1 MTTQLLFFALA
12 TALVVAVVLPLALVL
27 WRGTRAADI
36 ERNVV
41 NVAVLR
47 DQLAELDRDRINGT
61 LSAADHE
68 HAKQELQ
75 RRVLE
80 EGRPDV
86 VTRATPRGS
95 RRASMSLAI
104 GLPMCAAVAYMMLGT
119 PAALT
124 PQTAH
129 QPQVTRV
136 QVEAMVASLEEKLK
150 RNPEDGQGWIML
162 ARSYRVFG
170 RHEDAAAAFLKAG
183 AAVDTDPQLLAEYA
197 ETLAI
202 TRNGDLT
209 GLPTQLLTR
218 ALKLSPQHPFALA
231 LVGSA
236 AIERKDYAEGIDYW
250 QRLLAQLPPESDDAR
265 TLVEEIK
272 KARDALAGMGKPPL

>member
-1 MTTQLLFFALA
+1 MTTQLLFLALA
-12 TALVVAVVLPLALVL
+12 TALVVAVALPLTLVL

-47 DQLAELDRDRINGT
+47 DQLAELERDQINGT

-68 HAKQELQ
+68 HAKQELH

-80 EGRPDV
+80 EGLPDV
-86 VTRATPRGS
+86 GTHATSRKSKRA
-95 RRASMSLAI
+95 AMSLAI

-124 PQTAH
+124 PQAAH
-129 QPQVTRV
+129 QPQVTRS

-150 RNPEDGQGWIML
+150 RNPEDVQGWIML

-170 RHEDAAAAFLKAG
+170 RHDDAAAAFVKAG

-202 TRNGDLT
+202 TRNGELE

-218 ALKLSPQHPFALA
+218 ALNLAPQHPFALA
-231 LVGSA
+231 LAGSA
-236 AIERKDYAEGIDYW
+236 AIGRKDYAQAIDYW

-265 TLVEEIK
+265 LLVEEMK
-272 KARDALAGMGKPPL
+272 KARDALAGTSKPPL

>member
-1 MTTQLLFFALA
+1 MQLLFLALA
-12 TALVVAVVLPLALVL
+12 TALVVTVALPLALVL
-27 WRGTRAADI
+27 WRGTSTADI

-47 DQLAELDRDRINGT
+47 DQLAELERDRINGT

-80 EGRPDV
+80 EGQPDAM
-86 VTRATPRGS
+86 TRATPRGS
-95 RRASMSLAI
+95 RRASMALAI
-104 GLPMCAAVAYMMLGT
+104 GLPLCAAVGYMMLGT

-150 RNPEDGQGWIML
+150 RNPEDVQGWIML

-209 GLPTQLLTR
+209 GPPTQLLTR

-231 LVGSA
+231 LAGSA
-236 AIERKDYAEGIDYW
+236 AIERKDYAQGIDYW

-265 TLVEEIK
+265 TLAGGIK
-272 KARDALAGMGKPPL
+272 KARDALAGTSEPPP

>member
-12 TALVVAVVLPLALVL
+12 TTLVVAVALPLTLVL

-36 ERNVV
+36 ARNVV

-47 DQLAELDRDRINGT
+47 DQLAELERDRINGA

-86 VTRATPRGS
+86 VTRAAPRGS
-95 RRASMSLAI
+95 KQASISLAI
-104 GLPMCAAVAYMMLGT
+104 GLPMGAAFVYMMLGT

-124 PQTAH
+124 QQAVH
-129 QPQVTRV
+129 HPQVTQE
-136 QVEAMVASLEEKLK
+136 QVEAMVASLEGKLK
-150 RNPEDGQGWIML
+150 RNPEDMQGWIML
-162 ARSYRVFG
+162 ARSYRVFA

-202 TRNGDLT
+202 TRNGELT

-231 LVGSA
+231 LAGSA
-236 AIERKDYAEGIDYW
+236 AIERKDYAEAIAYW
-250 QRLLAQLPPESDDAR
+250 QRLLAQLPPESNDAR
-265 TLVEEIK
+265 MLVEEIK
-272 KARDALAGMGKPPL
+272 KARDALAGTSKPPL